1 MDQPAL
7 VLAST
12 SPYRRDLLARLGLP
26 FTVAA
31 PACDE
36 DAVKAEGLP
45 VEALTARLARLK
57 AASVAAPGPR
67 SLIIGSDQAA
77 EIDGEILGKPGTPE
91 AAEAQLARLAG
102 REHRLVTAVALRDP
116 ASGEVSEALDV
127 HRLTL
132 RPLTAAEIRRYVAR
146 DRPLDCAGAYR
157 IEGLGITLFASI
169 AGADF
174 TAIVGLPLL
183 ALTRLLRR
191 HGVSLP

>member
-1 MDQPAL
+1 MTRPAL

-36 DAVKAEGLP
+36 EAVKAEGLP
-45 VEALTARLARLK
+45 VEALTAHLARLK
-57 AASVAAPGPR
+57 AASVPPPAPG

-77 EIDGEILGKPGTPE
+77 EIDGVILGKPGTAP
-91 AAEAQLARLAG
+91 AAEAQLTRLAG
-102 REHRLVTAVALRDP
+102 RAHRLVTAVAVLDP
-116 ASGEVSEALDV
+116 ATGRFAEALDV
-127 HRLTL
+127 HRLRMRSL
-132 RPLTAAEIRRYVAR
+132 RAEEIRRYVAR

-157 IEGLGITLFASI
+157 IEGLGISLFESI
-169 AGADF
+169 EGADF

-183 ALTRLLRR
+183 ALSRLLRQL
-191 HGVSLP
+191 GVPLP

>member
-7 VLAST
+7 LLAST

-57 AASVAAPGPR
+57 AASVPPPAR
-67 SLIIGSDQAA
+67 RTLVIGSDQAA
-77 EIDGEILGKPGTPE
+77 EIDGAVLGKPGTPE

-102 REHRLVTAVALRDP
+102 REHRLVLDGRVDAEAVGRHVVRGEHAHDAGRGGRPCIQVAQPEPRAMVRRAHDSQPKRILGNTVCTVAL
-116 ASGEVSEALDV
+116 
-127 HRLTL
+127 
-132 RPLTAAEIRRYVAR
+132 
-146 DRPLDCAGAYR
+146 GA
-157 IEGLGITLFASI
+157 
-169 AGADF
+169 
-174 TAIVGLPLL
+174 
-183 ALTRLLRR
+183 
-191 HGVSLP
+191 